1 MGAAPGWHA
10 DPGQPGMLRW
20 WDGAQWTEYRAPAAP
35 IAYGGGTDGY
45 AIASLITAVLG
56 IPVVPIVL
64 GMKARTRIRE
74 SFGMKD
80 GDGLAIA
87 GIVIGW
93 IQVAIFVIV
102 TVVIIAAAASTP

>member
-1 MGAAPGWHA
+1 MEAQPGWYP
-10 DPGQPGMLRW
+10 DPSQPGAVRW
-20 WDGAQWTEYRAPAAP
+20 WDGGQWSDHSAPAAP
-35 IAYGGGTDGY
+35 MVYASSTDGL
-45 AIASLITAVLG
+45 AVASLVTAVVG

-74 SFGMKD
+74 SGHRID

-93 IQVAIFVIV
+93 IQVAIVA
-102 TVVIIAAAASTP
+102 VVIIAVVTAAASA